1 MRQEEN
7 KIKRPLFWVACAFLF
22 GETGAIAGSR
32 WCIWA
37 AIIFAALFVMHRYEM
52 IVHTND
58 RVKKFS
64 PKSFCIKLKQEPEKA
79 CMRVKPEAD
88 ENNVMIKSGQ
98 ENDHMQGNGEIEN
111 DHIKLNTGYK
121 YRRRRI
127 DCVHK
132 WRNTV
137 FVWLIFVFVGIAGYC
152 NMSSLRT
159 QENFAKVAAGA
170 SCKVRGI
177 IYDRQ
182 ETTTGWVIQIRAKKV
197 VINVAEET
205 KVAEE
210 AKVAEE
216 TKVAEKTKEI
226 EEVGNQLA
234 YSGQMKIVAYM
245 STSEKPILGQDVVL
259 SGVAALPEHATN
271 PGGFDAAD
279 YYKAK
284 KIFMFL
290 KDTSYVETGVKK
302 SELLNTLQGIK
313 ERVASVY
320 DQTFEPK
327 AASVLSA
334 MVLGDKRGLDR
345 DTRNMYQLNG
355 IAHILAISGL
365 HIAILGMTLFEWLRK
380 RTGSYRIS
388 GCVAMIVVVFYGI
401 MTGLSGSTS
410 RAMIM
415 MGLVMIGKAK
425 GRSADLLTSAGIA
438 SIGMAVWNPYVIRDA
453 GFQLSFA
460 AVAGLAV
467 IHPVY
472 VQTFGKKGKL
482 RQAFGVSL
490 SSSLATLPI
499 CVFYYYQFPLY
510 GILLNLLV
518 VPLVSCL
525 LMSALVTAG
534 CGIISIKAAELAGIP
549 AHFILILYER
559 LCGLSEKIP
568 FSSINVGHISVRM
581 VLVYYLGLGVVL
593 FILRCYAGEKN
604 SSQSTDENNSA
615 GEEVNKSMRN
625 NLAGRKLEKPMTNNP
640 SDKDLEKL
648 SRSKSL
654 GRDLTKS
661 ETNSPSDKDLE
672 KLSRSKSLG
681 RDLTKSETNS
691 PSDKDL
697 AKPSRSKTLGRDLT
711 KSVRKKSGRCGRYLY
726 GIILV
731 ILLTALYEY
740 ANFDRS
746 FVTVFLDVGQG
757 DGILIRTEQGTS
769 ILIDG
774 GSTSNQRVGEY
785 VLLPAIRYYG
795 MSELDY
801 VFVTH
806 GDADHISGIEYLLN
820 AEHIGVRIR
829 NLVLAKY
836 GDRQGLANIETLAK
850 EKNINVVYMEAGDKI
865 QEKQNPDMA
874 GLTLECLYPSGSTL
888 EAKQVVE
895 READS
900 IAEAKQVAEREASG
914 ITDDKKIAIGL
925 DNAIIANVPGEEAT
939 GSGLNANDL
948 SMVLLAKYDG
958 RKILFTGD
966 AGSMVEKRLIL
977 EKSILLSETDAL
989 KVGHHGSHSASSKG
1003 FLQMT
1008 KPQYAIISCGKKNHY
1023 GHPHEETL
1031 MQLQTIGARVY
1042 RTDQCGAI
1050 ILHIQSGKIMLHGY
1064 GG

>member
-1 MRQEEN
+1 
-7 KIKRPLFWVACAFLF
+7 
-22 GETGAIAGSR
+22 
-32 WCIWA
+32 
-37 AIIFAALFVMHRYEM
+37 
-52 IVHTND
+52 
-58 RVKKFS
+58 
-64 PKSFCIKLKQEPEKA
+64 
-79 CMRVKPEAD
+79 
-88 ENNVMIKSGQ
+88 
-98 ENDHMQGNGEIEN
+98 
-111 DHIKLNTGYK
+111 
-121 YRRRRI
+121 
-127 DCVHK
+127 
-132 WRNTV
+132 
-137 FVWLIFVFVGIAGYC
+137 
-152 NMSSLRT
+152 
-159 QENFAKVAAGA
+159 
-170 SCKVRGI
+170 
-177 IYDRQ
+177 
-182 ETTTGWVIQIRAKKV
+182 
-197 VINVAEET
+197 
-205 KVAEE
+205 
-210 AKVAEE
+210 
-216 TKVAEKTKEI
+216 
-226 EEVGNQLA
+226 
-234 YSGQMKIVAYM
+234 
-245 STSEKPILGQDVVL
+245 
-259 SGVAALPEHATN
+259 
-271 PGGFDAAD
+271 
-279 YYKAK
+279 
-284 KIFMFL
+284 
-290 KDTSYVETGVKK
+290 
-302 SELLNTLQGIK
+302 
-313 ERVASVY
+313 
-320 DQTFEPK
+320 
-327 AASVLSA
+327 
-334 MVLGDKRGLDR
+334 
-345 DTRNMYQLNG
+345 
-355 IAHILAISGL
+355 
-365 HIAILGMTLFEWLRK
+365 
-380 RTGSYRIS
+380 
-388 GCVAMIVVVFYGI
+388 MIVVVFYGI

-410 RAMIM
+410 RAVIM

-438 SIGMAVWNPYVIRDA
+438 SICMAVWNPYVIRDA

-472 VQTFGKKGKL
+472 VQTFGKKGRL

-568 FSSINVGHISVRM
+568 FSSINVGHITVRM

-604 SSQSTDENNSA
+604 SSQSMDENNSA
-615 GEEVNKSMRN
+615 GEEVNKSIRN
-625 NLAGRKLEKPMTNNP
+625 NLAGRKLEKPMTNNL
-640 SDKDLEKL
+640 SDKDLVRPFRNKP
-648 SRSKSL
+648 L
-654 GRDLTKS
+654 G
-661 ETNSPSDKDLE
+661 
-672 KLSRSKSLG
+672 G
-681 RDLTKSETNS
+681 
-691 PSDKDL
+691 DL
-697 AKPSRSKTLGRDLT
+697 AKP
-711 KSVRKKSGRCGRYLY
+711 VRKKSGRCGRYLY

-850 EKNINVVYMEAGDKI
+850 EKNINVIYMEAGDKI
-865 QEKQNPDMA
+865 REKLNSDMA
-874 GLTLECLYPSGSTL
+874 GLTLECLYPSERTL
-888 EAKQVVE
+888 EAKQVVK
-895 READS
+895 RESDS

-925 DNAIIANVPGEEAT
+925 GNEITENVPGDEVT
-939 GSGLNANDL
+939 GSGPDANDL
-948 SMVLLAKYDG
+948 SIVLLAKYDG

-977 EKSILLSETDAL
+977 EKNLLLSETDVL
-989 KVGHHGSHSASSKG
+989 KVGHHGSRSASSEV
-1003 FLQMT
+1003 FLQT
-1008 KPQYAIISCGKKNHY
+1008 IKPQYAIISCGKKNHY

-1064 GG
+1064 G

>member
-1 MRQEEN
+1 
-7 KIKRPLFWVACAFLF
+7 
-22 GETGAIAGSR
+22 
-32 WCIWA
+32 
-37 AIIFAALFVMHRYEM
+37 MHRYEM

-79 CMRVKPEAD
+79 FMKVKPEAD
-88 ENNVMIKSGQ
+88 EDNVMIKSGQ
-98 ENDHMQGNGEIEN
+98 ENDHMQGNGGIEN

-170 SCKVRGI
+170 SCKVSGI

-197 VINVAEET
+197 VIKVAEET

-210 AKVAEE
+210 AKGAEE

-226 EEVGNQLA
+226 EEVGNKLA

-302 SELLNTLQGIK
+302 SELLNILQGIK

-410 RAMIM
+410 RAVIM

-472 VQTFGKKGKL
+472 VQTFGKNGKL

-534 CGIISIKAAELAGIP
+534 CGIISIKTAELAGIP

-581 VLVYYLGLGVVL
+581 VFVYYLGLGVVL

-615 GEEVNKSMRN
+615 GEEVNKSM
-625 NLAGRKLEKPMTNNP
+625 
-640 SDKDLEKL
+640 
-648 SRSKSL
+648 SKS
-654 GRDLTKS
+654 
-661 ETNSPSDKDLE
+661 
-672 KLSRSKSLG
+672 
-681 RDLTKSETNS
+681 
-691 PSDKDL
+691 
-697 AKPSRSKTLGRDLT
+697 LGRDLT

-740 ANFDRS
+740 ANLDRS

-774 GSTSNQRVGEY
+774 GSTSNRKVGEY

-795 MSELDY
+795 MAELDY

-865 QEKQNPDMA
+865 QEKQNPNIA

-900 IAEAKQVAEREASG
+900 KAEAKQVAEREASG

-925 DNAIIANVPGEEAT
+925 DNAITANVPGEEAT
-939 GSGLNANDL
+939 GSGLDANDL

-1003 FLQMT
+1003 FLQTT

>member
-1 MRQEEN
+1 
-7 KIKRPLFWVACAFLF
+7 
-22 GETGAIAGSR
+22 
-32 WCIWA
+32 
-37 AIIFAALFVMHRYEM
+37 
-52 IVHTND
+52 
-58 RVKKFS
+58 
-64 PKSFCIKLKQEPEKA
+64 
-79 CMRVKPEAD
+79 
-88 ENNVMIKSGQ
+88 
-98 ENDHMQGNGEIEN
+98 
-111 DHIKLNTGYK
+111 
-121 YRRRRI
+121 
-127 DCVHK
+127 
-132 WRNTV
+132 
-137 FVWLIFVFVGIAGYC
+137 
-152 NMSSLRT
+152 
-159 QENFAKVAAGA
+159 
-170 SCKVRGI
+170 
-177 IYDRQ
+177 
-182 ETTTGWVIQIRAKKV
+182 
-197 VINVAEET
+197 
-205 KVAEE
+205 
-210 AKVAEE
+210 
-216 TKVAEKTKEI
+216 
-226 EEVGNQLA
+226 
-234 YSGQMKIVAYM
+234 
-245 STSEKPILGQDVVL
+245 
-259 SGVAALPEHATN
+259 
-271 PGGFDAAD
+271 
-279 YYKAK
+279 
-284 KIFMFL
+284 
-290 KDTSYVETGVKK
+290 
-302 SELLNTLQGIK
+302 
-313 ERVASVY
+313 
-320 DQTFEPK
+320 
-327 AASVLSA
+327 
-334 MVLGDKRGLDR
+334 
-345 DTRNMYQLNG
+345 
-355 IAHILAISGL
+355 
-365 HIAILGMTLFEWLRK
+365 
-380 RTGSYRIS
+380 
-388 GCVAMIVVVFYGI
+388 MIVVVFYGI

-410 RAMIM
+410 RAVIM

-438 SIGMAVWNPYVIRDA
+438 SIGMAVWNPYVIWDA

-615 GEEVNKSMRN
+615 GEEVNKSMR
-625 NLAGRKLEKPMTNNP
+625 
-640 SDKDLEKL
+640 
-648 SRSKSL
+648 KSL
-654 GRDLTKS
+654 GRDLTK
-661 ETNSPSDKDLE
+661 PM
-672 KLSRSKSLG
+672 
-681 RDLTKSETNS
+681 
-691 PSDKDL
+691 
-697 AKPSRSKTLGRDLT
+697 
-711 KSVRKKSGRCGRYLY
+711 RKKSGRCGRYLY

-740 ANFDRS
+740 ANLDRS
-746 FVTVFLDVGQG
+746 FGTVFLDVGQG

-900 IAEAKQVAEREASG
+900 IAEAKQVAEREADSIAEAKQVAEREASG

-925 DNAIIANVPGEEAT
+925 DNAITANVPGEEAT
-939 GSGLNANDL
+939 GSGLDANDL

-977 EKSILLSETDAL
+977 EKSILLSEIDAL

-1003 FLQMT
+1003 FLQTT

>member
-654 GRDLTKS
+654 GRDLTK
-661 ETNSPSDKDLE
+661 P
-672 KLSRSKSLG
+672 
-681 RDLTKSETNS
+681 ETNS

-740 ANFDRS
+740 ANLDRS

-774 GSTSNQRVGEY
+774 GSTSNRKVGEY

-795 MSELDY
+795 MAELDY

-900 IAEAKQVAEREASG
+900 KAEAKQLAERESSG

-925 DNAIIANVPGEEAT
+925 DNAITANVPGEEAT
-939 GSGLNANDL
+939 GSGLDANDL

-1003 FLQMT
+1003 FLQTT

>member
-37 AIIFAALFVMHRYEM
+37 AIIFAALFVMHRYE
-52 IVHTND
+52 ITVRTND

-79 CMRVKPEAD
+79 CMKVKPEATED
-88 ENNVMIKSGQ
+88 NVMIKSGQ

-111 DHIKLNTGYK
+111 NHIKLNTGYK

-170 SCKVRGI
+170 SCKVSGI

-197 VINVAEET
+197 VIKVAEET

-226 EEVGNQLA
+226 EEVGNKLA

-410 RAMIM
+410 RAVIM

-438 SIGMAVWNPYVIRDA
+438 SICMAVWNPYVIRDA

-549 AHFILILYER
+549 AHFVLILYER

-604 SSQSTDENNSA
+604 SSQSADENNSA
-615 GEEVNKSMRN
+615 GEEVNKSM
-625 NLAGRKLEKPMTNNP
+625 
-640 SDKDLEKL
+640 
-648 SRSKSL
+648 SKSL
-654 GRDLTKS
+654 GRDLTK
-661 ETNSPSDKDLE
+661 P
-672 KLSRSKSLG
+672 
-681 RDLTKSETNS
+681 
-691 PSDKDL
+691 
-697 AKPSRSKTLGRDLT
+697 
-711 KSVRKKSGRCGRYLY
+711 VRKKSGRCGRYLY

-740 ANFDRS
+740 ANLDRS

>member
-1 MRQEEN
+1 
-7 KIKRPLFWVACAFLF
+7 
-22 GETGAIAGSR
+22 
-32 WCIWA
+32 
-37 AIIFAALFVMHRYEM
+37 
-52 IVHTND
+52 
-58 RVKKFS
+58 
-64 PKSFCIKLKQEPEKA
+64 
-79 CMRVKPEAD
+79 
-88 ENNVMIKSGQ
+88 
-98 ENDHMQGNGEIEN
+98 
-111 DHIKLNTGYK
+111 
-121 YRRRRI
+121 
-127 DCVHK
+127 
-132 WRNTV
+132 
-137 FVWLIFVFVGIAGYC
+137 
-152 NMSSLRT
+152 
-159 QENFAKVAAGA
+159 
-170 SCKVRGI
+170 
-177 IYDRQ
+177 
-182 ETTTGWVIQIRAKKV
+182 
-197 VINVAEET
+197 
-205 KVAEE
+205 
-210 AKVAEE
+210 
-216 TKVAEKTKEI
+216 
-226 EEVGNQLA
+226 
-234 YSGQMKIVAYM
+234 
-245 STSEKPILGQDVVL
+245 
-259 SGVAALPEHATN
+259 
-271 PGGFDAAD
+271 
-279 YYKAK
+279 
-284 KIFMFL
+284 
-290 KDTSYVETGVKK
+290 
-302 SELLNTLQGIK
+302 
-313 ERVASVY
+313 
-320 DQTFEPK
+320 
-327 AASVLSA
+327 
-334 MVLGDKRGLDR
+334 
-345 DTRNMYQLNG
+345 
-355 IAHILAISGL
+355 
-365 HIAILGMTLFEWLRK
+365 
-380 RTGSYRIS
+380 
-388 GCVAMIVVVFYGI
+388 MIVVVFYGI

-410 RAMIM
+410 RAVIM

-534 CGIISIKAAELAGIP
+534 CGIISIKAAELARIP

-615 GEEVNKSMRN
+615 GEEVNKSMR
-625 NLAGRKLEKPMTNNP
+625 
-640 SDKDLEKL
+640 
-648 SRSKSL
+648 KSL
-654 GRDLTKS
+654 GRDLTK
-661 ETNSPSDKDLE
+661 P
-672 KLSRSKSLG
+672 
-681 RDLTKSETNS
+681 
-691 PSDKDL
+691 
-697 AKPSRSKTLGRDLT
+697 
-711 KSVRKKSGRCGRYLY
+711 VRKKSGRCGRYLY

-740 ANFDRS
+740 ANLDRS

-850 EKNINVVYMEAGDKI
+850 EKNINVIYMEAGDKI
-865 QEKQNPDMA
+865 REKLNSDMA
-874 GLTLECLYPSGSTL
+874 GLTLECLYPSGKTL
-888 EAKQVVE
+888 EAKQVVKRESDSIAEAKQVAE

-900 IAEAKQVAEREASG
+900 IAEAKQVAEREAAD

-925 DNAIIANVPGEEAT
+925 DNAITANVPGEGAT

-977 EKSILLSETDAL
+977 EKSILLSEIDAL

-1003 FLQMT
+1003 FLQTT

>member
-1 MRQEEN
+1 
-7 KIKRPLFWVACAFLF
+7 
-22 GETGAIAGSR
+22 
-32 WCIWA
+32 
-37 AIIFAALFVMHRYEM
+37 
-52 IVHTND
+52 
-58 RVKKFS
+58 
-64 PKSFCIKLKQEPEKA
+64 
-79 CMRVKPEAD
+79 
-88 ENNVMIKSGQ
+88 
-98 ENDHMQGNGEIEN
+98 
-111 DHIKLNTGYK
+111 
-121 YRRRRI
+121 
-127 DCVHK
+127 
-132 WRNTV
+132 
-137 FVWLIFVFVGIAGYC
+137 
-152 NMSSLRT
+152 
-159 QENFAKVAAGA
+159 
-170 SCKVRGI
+170 
-177 IYDRQ
+177 
-182 ETTTGWVIQIRAKKV
+182 
-197 VINVAEET
+197 
-205 KVAEE
+205 
-210 AKVAEE
+210 
-216 TKVAEKTKEI
+216 
-226 EEVGNQLA
+226 
-234 YSGQMKIVAYM
+234 MKIVAYM

-438 SIGMAVWNPYVIRDA
+438 SIGMAVWNTYVIRDE
-453 GFQLSFA
+453 GFKLSFA

-472 VQTFGKKGKL
+472 VQTFGKNGKL

-615 GEEVNKSMRN
+615 GEEVNKSMR
-625 NLAGRKLEKPMTNNP
+625 
-640 SDKDLEKL
+640 
-648 SRSKSL
+648 KSL
-654 GRDLTKS
+654 GRDLTK
-661 ETNSPSDKDLE
+661 P
-672 KLSRSKSLG
+672 
-681 RDLTKSETNS
+681 
-691 PSDKDL
+691 
-697 AKPSRSKTLGRDLT
+697 
-711 KSVRKKSGRCGRYLY
+711 VRKKSGRCGRYLY

-740 ANFDRS
+740 ANLDRS
-746 FVTVFLDVGQG
+746 FVAVFLDVGQG

-774 GSTSNQRVGEY
+774 GSTSNQIVGEY
-785 VLLPAIRYYG
+785 VLLPAIRYYV

-914 ITDDKKIAIGL
+914 ITDDKKIAIWL
-925 DNAIIANVPGEEAT
+925 DNAITANVPGEEAT

-1050 ILHIQSGKIMLHGY
+1050 ILHIRSGKIMLHGY

>member
-1 MRQEEN
+1 
-7 KIKRPLFWVACAFLF
+7 
-22 GETGAIAGSR
+22 
-32 WCIWA
+32 
-37 AIIFAALFVMHRYEM
+37 
-52 IVHTND
+52 
-58 RVKKFS
+58 
-64 PKSFCIKLKQEPEKA
+64 
-79 CMRVKPEAD
+79 
-88 ENNVMIKSGQ
+88 
-98 ENDHMQGNGEIEN
+98 
-111 DHIKLNTGYK
+111 
-121 YRRRRI
+121 
-127 DCVHK
+127 
-132 WRNTV
+132 
-137 FVWLIFVFVGIAGYC
+137 
-152 NMSSLRT
+152 
-159 QENFAKVAAGA
+159 
-170 SCKVRGI
+170 
-177 IYDRQ
+177 
-182 ETTTGWVIQIRAKKV
+182 
-197 VINVAEET
+197 
-205 KVAEE
+205 
-210 AKVAEE
+210 
-216 TKVAEKTKEI
+216 
-226 EEVGNQLA
+226 
-234 YSGQMKIVAYM
+234 
-245 STSEKPILGQDVVL
+245 
-259 SGVAALPEHATN
+259 
-271 PGGFDAAD
+271 
-279 YYKAK
+279 
-284 KIFMFL
+284 
-290 KDTSYVETGVKK
+290 
-302 SELLNTLQGIK
+302 
-313 ERVASVY
+313 
-320 DQTFEPK
+320 
-327 AASVLSA
+327 
-334 MVLGDKRGLDR
+334 
-345 DTRNMYQLNG
+345 
-355 IAHILAISGL
+355 
-365 HIAILGMTLFEWLRK
+365 
-380 RTGSYRIS
+380 
-388 GCVAMIVVVFYGI
+388 MIVVVFYGI

-654 GRDLTKS
+654 GRDLTK
-661 ETNSPSDKDLE
+661 P
-672 KLSRSKSLG
+672 
-681 RDLTKSETNS
+681 ETNS

>member
-37 AIIFAALFVMHRYEM
+37 AIIFAALFVVQINRHRSGRGGNEKDSVEAKTECKKEPVKGK
-52 IVHTND
+52 IV
-58 RVKKFS
+58 V
-64 PKSFCIKLKQEPEKA
+64 I
-79 CMRVKPEAD
+79 
-88 ENNVMIKSGQ
+88 
-98 ENDHMQGNGEIEN
+98 
-111 DHIKLNTGYK
+111 
-121 YRRRRI
+121 
-127 DCVHK
+127 
-132 WRNTV
+132 
-137 FVWLIFVFVGIAGYC
+137 WLIFVLVGIAGYC
-152 NMSSLRT
+152 NMTSLRT
-159 QENFAKVAAGA
+159 QENFAKCAAGA
-170 SCKVRGI
+170 SCEVSGI

-182 ETTTGWVIQIRAKKV
+182 ETTSGWMVQIRAKKV
-197 VINVAEET
+197 VV
-205 KVAEE
+205 KE
-210 AKVAEE
+210 A
-216 TKVAEKTKEI
+216 
-226 EEVGNQLA
+226 NLA
-234 YSGQMKIVAYM
+234 FSGQMKIVVYLT
-245 STSEKPILGQDVVL
+245 TSEKPILGQDVVL
-259 SGVAALPEHATN
+259 SGVVALPERATN

-279 YYKAK
+279 YYRTKR
-284 KIFMFL
+284 IFILL
-290 KDTSYVETGVKK
+290 KDASYVEVGVR
-302 SELLNTLQGIK
+302 SSVLLNILHGIK

-320 DQTFEPK
+320 DQIFESK
-327 AASVLSA
+327 DASILSA
-334 MVLGDKRGLDR
+334 MMLGDKRGLDR
-345 DTRNMYQLNG
+345 DARNMYQLNG

-380 RTGSYRIS
+380 RTGSYRIA
-388 GCVAMIVVVFYGI
+388 GCVAMTVVVFYGI

-410 RAMIM
+410 RAVIM
-415 MGLVMIGKAK
+415 MGLVMIGKVK

-438 SIGMAVWNPYVIRDA
+438 SICMAVWNPYVILDA

-472 VQTFGKKGKL
+472 VRVFGKKGKL
-482 RQAFGVSL
+482 KQAFGVSL
-490 SSSLATLPI
+490 SSFLATLPI

-510 GILLNLLV
+510 GIFLNLLV
-518 VPLVSCL
+518 VPLVSCV
-525 LMSALVTAG
+525 LMSALITAG
-534 CGIISIKAAELAGIP
+534 CGVISIKVAELTGLP
-549 AHFILILYER
+549 AHFILTLYEC
-559 LCGLSEKIP
+559 LCSLSEKIP
-568 FSSINVGHISVRM
+568 FSSINVGHITVRM

-604 SSQSTDENNSA
+604 SSQSMDENNSA
-615 GEEVNKSMRN
+615 GEEVNKSIRN
-625 NLAGRKLEKPMTNNP
+625 NLAGRKLEKPMTNNL
-640 SDKDLEKL
+640 SDKDLVRPFRNKP
-648 SRSKSL
+648 L
-654 GRDLTKS
+654 G
-661 ETNSPSDKDLE
+661 
-672 KLSRSKSLG
+672 G
-681 RDLTKSETNS
+681 
-691 PSDKDL
+691 DL
-697 AKPSRSKTLGRDLT
+697 AKP
-711 KSVRKKSGRCGRYLY
+711 VRKKSGRCGRYLY

-774 GSTSNQRVGEY
+774 GSTSNQIVGEY

-850 EKNINVVYMEAGDKI
+850 EKNINVIYMEAGDKI
-865 QEKQNPDMA
+865 REKLNSDMT
-874 GLTLECLYPSGSTL
+874 GLTLECLYPSGKTL
-888 EAKQVVE
+888 EAKQVVK
-895 READS
+895 RDSDS

-925 DNAIIANVPGEEAT
+925 DNAITANVPGDEVT
-939 GSGLNANDL
+939 GSGPDANDL
-948 SMVLLAKYDG
+948 SIVLLAKYDG

-989 KVGHHGSHSASSKG
+989 KVGHHGSRSASSEV
-1003 FLQMT
+1003 FLQT
-1008 KPQYAIISCGKKNHY
+1008 IKPQYAIISCGKKNHY

-1064 GG
+1064 G

>member
-1 MRQEEN
+1 MLGLGVRKNPFIYE
-7 KIKRPLFWVACAFLF
+7 
-22 GETGAIAGSR
+22 
-32 WCIWA
+32 
-37 AIIFAALFVMHRYEM
+37 VMPSILY
-52 IVHTND
+52 
-58 RVKKFS
+58 
-64 PKSFCIKLKQEPEKA
+64 
-79 CMRVKPEAD
+79 RVKP
-88 ENNVMIKSGQ
+88 
-98 ENDHMQGNGEIEN
+98 
-111 DHIKLNTGYK
+111 
-121 YRRRRI
+121 
-127 DCVHK
+127 
-132 WRNTV
+132 
-137 FVWLIFVFVGIAGYC
+137 
-152 NMSSLRT
+152 
-159 QENFAKVAAGA
+159 
-170 SCKVRGI
+170 
-177 IYDRQ
+177 
-182 ETTTGWVIQIRAKKV
+182 
-197 VINVAEET
+197 
-205 KVAEE
+205 
-210 AKVAEE
+210 
-216 TKVAEKTKEI
+216 
-226 EEVGNQLA
+226 
-234 YSGQMKIVAYM
+234 
-245 STSEKPILGQDVVL
+245 
-259 SGVAALPEHATN
+259 
-271 PGGFDAAD
+271 
-279 YYKAK
+279 
-284 KIFMFL
+284 
-290 KDTSYVETGVKK
+290 
-302 SELLNTLQGIK
+302 
-313 ERVASVY
+313 
-320 DQTFEPK
+320 QT
-327 AASVLSA
+327 
-334 MVLGDKRGLDR
+334 
-345 DTRNMYQLNG
+345 
-355 IAHILAISGL
+355 GL

-625 NLAGRKLEKPMTNNP
+625 NLAGRKLEKPMTNN
-640 SDKDLEKL
+640 
-648 SRSKSL
+648 
-654 GRDLTKS
+654 
-661 ETNSPSDKDLE
+661 PSDKDLE

>member
-64 PKSFCIKLKQEPEKA
+64 PKSFC
-79 CMRVKPEAD
+79 
-88 ENNVMIKSGQ
+88 
-98 ENDHMQGNGEIEN
+98 
-111 DHIKLNTGYK
+111 IKLNTGYK

-205 KVAEE
+205 KG
-210 AKVAEE
+210 
-216 TKVAEKTKEI
+216 AEKTKEI

-410 RAMIM
+410 RAVIM

-615 GEEVNKSMRN
+615 GEEVNKSMR
-625 NLAGRKLEKPMTNNP
+625 
-640 SDKDLEKL
+640 
-648 SRSKSL
+648 KSL
-654 GRDLTKS
+654 GRDLTK
-661 ETNSPSDKDLE
+661 P
-672 KLSRSKSLG
+672 
-681 RDLTKSETNS
+681 
-691 PSDKDL
+691 
-697 AKPSRSKTLGRDLT
+697 
-711 KSVRKKSGRCGRYLY
+711 VRKKSGRCGRYLY

-740 ANFDRS
+740 ANLDRS
-746 FVTVFLDVGQG
+746 FVAVFLDVGQG

-914 ITDDKKIAIGL
+914 ITDDKKIAMGL
-925 DNAIIANVPGEEAT
+925 DNAITANVPGEEAT
-939 GSGLNANDL
+939 GSGLDANDL

>member
-1 MRQEEN
+1 
-7 KIKRPLFWVACAFLF
+7 
-22 GETGAIAGSR
+22 
-32 WCIWA
+32 
-37 AIIFAALFVMHRYEM
+37 MHRYEM

-64 PKSFCIKLKQEPEKA
+64 PKSFCIKLKQESEKA

-88 ENNVMIKSGQ
+88 EDNVMIKSRQ

-216 TKVAEKTKEI
+216 TKGAEKTKEI

-380 RTGSYRIS
+380 RTGSYCIS

-410 RAMIM
+410 RAVIM

-472 VQTFGKKGKL
+472 VQTFGKNGKL

-490 SSSLATLPI
+490 SSSLVTLPI

-615 GEEVNKSMRN
+615 GEEVNKSMR
-625 NLAGRKLEKPMTNNP
+625 
-640 SDKDLEKL
+640 
-648 SRSKSL
+648 KSL
-654 GRDLTKS
+654 GRDLTK
-661 ETNSPSDKDLE
+661 P
-672 KLSRSKSLG
+672 
-681 RDLTKSETNS
+681 
-691 PSDKDL
+691 
-697 AKPSRSKTLGRDLT
+697 
-711 KSVRKKSGRCGRYLY
+711 VRKKSGRCGRYLY

-740 ANFDRS
+740 ANLDRS

>member
-1 MRQEEN
+1 
-7 KIKRPLFWVACAFLF
+7 
-22 GETGAIAGSR
+22 
-32 WCIWA
+32 
-37 AIIFAALFVMHRYEM
+37 MHRYEM

-64 PKSFCIKLKQEPEKA
+64 PKSFC
-79 CMRVKPEAD
+79 
-88 ENNVMIKSGQ
+88 
-98 ENDHMQGNGEIEN
+98 
-111 DHIKLNTGYK
+111 IKLNTGYK

-410 RAMIM
+410 RAVIM

-472 VQTFGKKGKL
+472 VQTFGKNGKL

-615 GEEVNKSMRN
+615 GEEVNKSMR
-625 NLAGRKLEKPMTNNP
+625 
-640 SDKDLEKL
+640 
-648 SRSKSL
+648 KSL
-654 GRDLTKS
+654 GRDLTK
-661 ETNSPSDKDLE
+661 P
-672 KLSRSKSLG
+672 
-681 RDLTKSETNS
+681 
-691 PSDKDL
+691 
-697 AKPSRSKTLGRDLT
+697 
-711 KSVRKKSGRCGRYLY
+711 VRKKSGRCGRYLY

-740 ANFDRS
+740 ANLDRS

-850 EKNINVVYMEAGDKI
+850 EKNINVIYMEAGDKI
-865 QEKQNPDMA
+865 REKLNSDMA
-874 GLTLECLYPSGSTL
+874 GLTLECLYPSGKTL
-888 EAKQVVE
+888 EAKQVVKRESDSIAEAKQVAE

-900 IAEAKQVAEREASG
+900 IAEAKQVAEREAAD

-925 DNAIIANVPGEEAT
+925 GNAITANVLEDEVT
-939 GSGLNANDL
+939 GSGPDANDL
-948 SMVLLAKYDG
+948 SIVLLAKYDG

-977 EKSILLSETDAL
+977 EKNLLLSETDVL
-989 KVGHHGSHSASSKG
+989 KVGHHGSRSASSEG
-1003 FLQMT
+1003 FLQT
-1008 KPQYAIISCGKKNHY
+1008 IKPQYAIISCGKKNHY

>member
-64 PKSFCIKLKQEPEKA
+64 PKSFC
-79 CMRVKPEAD
+79 
-88 ENNVMIKSGQ
+88 
-98 ENDHMQGNGEIEN
+98 
-111 DHIKLNTGYK
+111 IKLNTGYK

-410 RAMIM
+410 RAVIM

-472 VQTFGKKGKL
+472 VQTFGKNGKL

-615 GEEVNKSMRN
+615 GEEVNKSMR
-625 NLAGRKLEKPMTNNP
+625 
-640 SDKDLEKL
+640 
-648 SRSKSL
+648 KSL
-654 GRDLTKS
+654 GRDLTK
-661 ETNSPSDKDLE
+661 P
-672 KLSRSKSLG
+672 
-681 RDLTKSETNS
+681 
-691 PSDKDL
+691 
-697 AKPSRSKTLGRDLT
+697 
-711 KSVRKKSGRCGRYLY
+711 VRKKSGRCGRYLY

-740 ANFDRS
+740 ANLDRS

-850 EKNINVVYMEAGDKI
+850 EKNINVIYMEAGDKI
-865 QEKQNPDMA
+865 REKLNSDMA
-874 GLTLECLYPSGSTL
+874 GLTLKCLYPSGKTL
-888 EAKQVVE
+888 EAKQVVKRESDSIAEAKQVAE

-900 IAEAKQVAEREASG
+900 IAEAKQVAEREAAD

-925 DNAIIANVPGEEAT
+925 GNAITANVLEDEVT
-939 GSGLNANDL
+939 GSGPDANDL
-948 SMVLLAKYDG
+948 SIVLLAKYDG

-977 EKSILLSETDAL
+977 EKNLLLSETDVL
-989 KVGHHGSHSASSKG
+989 KVGHHGSRSASSEG
-1003 FLQMT
+1003 FLQT
-1008 KPQYAIISCGKKNHY
+1008 IKPQYAIISCGKKNHY

>member
-88 ENNVMIKSGQ
+88 EDNVMIKSGQ

-216 TKVAEKTKEI
+216 TKGAEKTKEI

-410 RAMIM
+410 RAVIM

-615 GEEVNKSMRN
+615 GEEVNKSMR
-625 NLAGRKLEKPMTNNP
+625 
-640 SDKDLEKL
+640 
-648 SRSKSL
+648 KSL
-654 GRDLTKS
+654 GRDLTK
-661 ETNSPSDKDLE
+661 P
-672 KLSRSKSLG
+672 
-681 RDLTKSETNS
+681 
-691 PSDKDL
+691 
-697 AKPSRSKTLGRDLT
+697 
-711 KSVRKKSGRCGRYLY
+711 VRKKSGRCGRYLY

-740 ANFDRS
+740 ANLDRS

-774 GSTSNQRVGEY
+774 GSTSNRKVGEY

-795 MSELDY
+795 MAELDY

-865 QEKQNPDMA
+865 REKQNPDIA

-888 EAKQVVE
+888 EAKQVAE

-900 IAEAKQVAEREASG
+900 ISEAKRVAEREASG

-925 DNAIIANVPGEEAT
+925 DNAITTNVPEEVGLKDEIT
-939 GSGLNANDL
+939 ESGLDANDL
-948 SMVLLAKYDG
+948 SIVLLAKYDG

-989 KVGHHGSHSASSKG
+989 KVGHHGSRSASSEG
-1003 FLQMT
+1003 FLQTT
-1008 KPQYAIISCGKKNHY
+1008 KPQYAIISCGKKNYY

>member
-1 MRQEEN
+1 MLGLGVRKNPFIYE
-7 KIKRPLFWVACAFLF
+7 
-22 GETGAIAGSR
+22 
-32 WCIWA
+32 
-37 AIIFAALFVMHRYEM
+37 VMPSILY
-52 IVHTND
+52 
-58 RVKKFS
+58 
-64 PKSFCIKLKQEPEKA
+64 
-79 CMRVKPEAD
+79 RVKP
-88 ENNVMIKSGQ
+88 
-98 ENDHMQGNGEIEN
+98 
-111 DHIKLNTGYK
+111 
-121 YRRRRI
+121 
-127 DCVHK
+127 
-132 WRNTV
+132 
-137 FVWLIFVFVGIAGYC
+137 
-152 NMSSLRT
+152 
-159 QENFAKVAAGA
+159 
-170 SCKVRGI
+170 
-177 IYDRQ
+177 
-182 ETTTGWVIQIRAKKV
+182 
-197 VINVAEET
+197 
-205 KVAEE
+205 
-210 AKVAEE
+210 
-216 TKVAEKTKEI
+216 
-226 EEVGNQLA
+226 
-234 YSGQMKIVAYM
+234 
-245 STSEKPILGQDVVL
+245 
-259 SGVAALPEHATN
+259 
-271 PGGFDAAD
+271 
-279 YYKAK
+279 
-284 KIFMFL
+284 
-290 KDTSYVETGVKK
+290 
-302 SELLNTLQGIK
+302 
-313 ERVASVY
+313 
-320 DQTFEPK
+320 QT
-327 AASVLSA
+327 
-334 MVLGDKRGLDR
+334 
-345 DTRNMYQLNG
+345 
-355 IAHILAISGL
+355 GL

-410 RAMIM
+410 RAVIM

-615 GEEVNKSMRN
+615 GEEVNKSMR
-625 NLAGRKLEKPMTNNP
+625 
-640 SDKDLEKL
+640 
-648 SRSKSL
+648 KSL
-654 GRDLTKS
+654 GRDLTK
-661 ETNSPSDKDLE
+661 P
-672 KLSRSKSLG
+672 
-681 RDLTKSETNS
+681 
-691 PSDKDL
+691 
-697 AKPSRSKTLGRDLT
+697 
-711 KSVRKKSGRCGRYLY
+711 VRKKSGRCGRYLY

-740 ANFDRS
+740 ANLDRS

-900 IAEAKQVAEREASG
+900 IAEAKQVAEREADSIAEAKQVAEREASG

-925 DNAIIANVPGEEAT
+925 DNAITANVPGEEAT
-939 GSGLNANDL
+939 GSGLDANDL

>member
-1 MRQEEN
+1 MPS
-7 KIKRPLFWVACAFLF
+7 IK
-22 GETGAIAGSR
+22 
-32 WCIWA
+32 
-37 AIIFAALFVMHRYEM
+37 
-52 IVHTND
+52 D
-58 RVKKFS
+58 RVK
-64 PKSFCIKLKQEPEKA
+64 P
-79 CMRVKPEAD
+79 
-88 ENNVMIKSGQ
+88 
-98 ENDHMQGNGEIEN
+98 
-111 DHIKLNTGYK
+111 
-121 YRRRRI
+121 
-127 DCVHK
+127 
-132 WRNTV
+132 
-137 FVWLIFVFVGIAGYC
+137 
-152 NMSSLRT
+152 
-159 QENFAKVAAGA
+159 
-170 SCKVRGI
+170 
-177 IYDRQ
+177 
-182 ETTTGWVIQIRAKKV
+182 
-197 VINVAEET
+197 
-205 KVAEE
+205 
-210 AKVAEE
+210 
-216 TKVAEKTKEI
+216 
-226 EEVGNQLA
+226 
-234 YSGQMKIVAYM
+234 
-245 STSEKPILGQDVVL
+245 
-259 SGVAALPEHATN
+259 
-271 PGGFDAAD
+271 
-279 YYKAK
+279 
-284 KIFMFL
+284 
-290 KDTSYVETGVKK
+290 
-302 SELLNTLQGIK
+302 
-313 ERVASVY
+313 
-320 DQTFEPK
+320 QT
-327 AASVLSA
+327 
-334 MVLGDKRGLDR
+334 
-345 DTRNMYQLNG
+345 
-355 IAHILAISGL
+355 GL

-410 RAMIM
+410 RAVIM

-438 SIGMAVWNPYVIRDA
+438 SICMAVWNPYVIRDA

-472 VQTFGKKGKL
+472 VQTFGKKGRL

-568 FSSINVGHISVRM
+568 FSSINVGHITVRM

-615 GEEVNKSMRN
+615 GEEVNKSIRN
-625 NLAGRKLEKPMTNNP
+625 NLAGRKLKKP
-640 SDKDLEKL
+640 K
-648 SRSKSL
+648 
-654 GRDLTKS
+654 
-661 ETNSPSDKDLE
+661 
-672 KLSRSKSLG
+672 
-681 RDLTKSETNS
+681 TNS

-697 AKPSRSKTLGRDLT
+697 AKPSRSKSLGRNLA
-711 KSVRKKSGRCGRYLY
+711 KPVRKKSGRCGRYLY

-740 ANFDRS
+740 ANLDRS

-850 EKNINVVYMEAGDKI
+850 EKNINVIYMEAGDKI
-865 QEKQNPDMA
+865 REKLNSDMA
-874 GLTLECLYPSGSTL
+874 GLTLECLYPSGRTL
-888 EAKQVVE
+888 EAKQVVK
-895 READS
+895 RDSDS
-900 IAEAKQVAEREASG
+900 IAEAKQVAEREAAG

-925 DNAIIANVPGEEAT
+925 GNEITANVPGEA
-939 GSGLNANDL
+939 GLKDEITESDLDANDL
-948 SMVLLAKYDG
+948 SIVLLAKYDG

-989 KVGHHGSHSASSKG
+989 KVGHHGSRSASSEG
-1003 FLQMT
+1003 FLQT
-1008 KPQYAIISCGKKNHY
+1008 IKPQFAIISCGKKNHY

-1031 MQLQTIGARVY
+1031 MRLQTIGARVY

>member
-1 MRQEEN
+1 MPS
-7 KIKRPLFWVACAFLF
+7 IL
-22 GETGAIAGSR
+22 
-32 WCIWA
+32 
-37 AIIFAALFVMHRYEM
+37 
-52 IVHTND
+52 D
-58 RVKKFS
+58 RVK
-64 PKSFCIKLKQEPEKA
+64 P
-79 CMRVKPEAD
+79 
-88 ENNVMIKSGQ
+88 
-98 ENDHMQGNGEIEN
+98 
-111 DHIKLNTGYK
+111 
-121 YRRRRI
+121 
-127 DCVHK
+127 
-132 WRNTV
+132 
-137 FVWLIFVFVGIAGYC
+137 
-152 NMSSLRT
+152 
-159 QENFAKVAAGA
+159 
-170 SCKVRGI
+170 
-177 IYDRQ
+177 
-182 ETTTGWVIQIRAKKV
+182 
-197 VINVAEET
+197 
-205 KVAEE
+205 
-210 AKVAEE
+210 
-216 TKVAEKTKEI
+216 
-226 EEVGNQLA
+226 
-234 YSGQMKIVAYM
+234 
-245 STSEKPILGQDVVL
+245 
-259 SGVAALPEHATN
+259 
-271 PGGFDAAD
+271 
-279 YYKAK
+279 
-284 KIFMFL
+284 
-290 KDTSYVETGVKK
+290 
-302 SELLNTLQGIK
+302 
-313 ERVASVY
+313 
-320 DQTFEPK
+320 QT
-327 AASVLSA
+327 
-334 MVLGDKRGLDR
+334 
-345 DTRNMYQLNG
+345 
-355 IAHILAISGL
+355 GL

-410 RAMIM
+410 RAVIM

-615 GEEVNKSMRN
+615 GEEVNKSMR
-625 NLAGRKLEKPMTNNP
+625 
-640 SDKDLEKL
+640 
-648 SRSKSL
+648 KSL
-654 GRDLTKS
+654 GRDLTK
-661 ETNSPSDKDLE
+661 P
-672 KLSRSKSLG
+672 
-681 RDLTKSETNS
+681 
-691 PSDKDL
+691 
-697 AKPSRSKTLGRDLT
+697 
-711 KSVRKKSGRCGRYLY
+711 VRKKSGRCGRYLY

-740 ANFDRS
+740 ANLDRS

-900 IAEAKQVAEREASG
+900 IAEAKQVVEREADSIAEAKQVAEREASG

-925 DNAIIANVPGEEAT
+925 DNAITANVPGEEAT
-939 GSGLNANDL
+939 GSGLDANDL

-1003 FLQMT
+1003 FLQTT

>member
-1 MRQEEN
+1 
-7 KIKRPLFWVACAFLF
+7 
-22 GETGAIAGSR
+22 
-32 WCIWA
+32 
-37 AIIFAALFVMHRYEM
+37 MHRYEM

-64 PKSFCIKLKQEPEKA
+64 PKSFCIKLKQESEKA

-88 ENNVMIKSGQ
+88 EDNVMIKSRQ

-205 KVAEE
+205 KGAEE

-216 TKVAEKTKEI
+216 TKGAEETKEI

-410 RAMIM
+410 RAVIM
-415 MGLVMIGKAK
+415 MGLVMLGKVK
-425 GRSADLLTSAGIA
+425 GRSVDLLTSAGIA
-438 SIGMAVWNPYVIRDA
+438 SICMAVWNPYVILDA

-482 RQAFGVSL
+482 RRAFGVSL

-581 VLVYYLGLGVVL
+581 ALVYYLGLGVVL

-604 SSQSTDENNSA
+604 SSQSTDENNSV
-615 GEEVNKSMRN
+615 GEEVNKSR
-625 NLAGRKLEKPMTNNP
+625 RK
-640 SDKDLEKL
+640 S
-648 SRSKSL
+648 
-654 GRDLTKS
+654 
-661 ETNSPSDKDLE
+661 
-672 KLSRSKSLG
+672 
-681 RDLTKSETNS
+681 
-691 PSDKDL
+691 
-697 AKPSRSKTLGRDLT
+697 LGRDLT

-740 ANFDRS
+740 ANLDRS

-888 EAKQVVE
+888 KAKQVVE

-925 DNAIIANVPGEEAT
+925 DNAITANVPGEEAT
-939 GSGLNANDL
+939 GSSLDANDL

-958 RKILFTGD
+958 RKILFTVD

-977 EKSILLSETDAL
+977 EKSILLSEIDAL

-1003 FLQMT
+1003 FLQTT

-1050 ILHIQSGKIMLHGY
+1050 ILHIRSGKIMLHGY

>member
-64 PKSFCIKLKQEPEKA
+64 PKSFCIKLKQESKKA

-88 ENNVMIKSGQ
+88 EDNVMIKSRQ

-197 VINVAEET
+197 VIN
-205 KVAEE
+205 
-210 AKVAEE
+210 VAEE

-355 IAHILAISGL
+355 IAHILAISGVKTLKLDIPLVPETRINWAFVPL
-365 HIAILGMTLFEWLRK
+365 HIAIIYILKLCLDEEIIPRCRFP
-380 RTGSYRIS
+380 
-388 GCVAMIVVVFYGI
+388 C
-401 MTGLSGSTS
+401 S
-410 RAMIM
+410 R
-415 MGLVMIGKAK
+415 G
-425 GRSADLLTSAGIA
+425 
-438 SIGMAVWNPYVIRDA
+438 Y
-453 GFQLSFA
+453 
-460 AVAGLAV
+460 
-467 IHPVY
+467 
-472 VQTFGKKGKL
+472 
-482 RQAFGVSL
+482 
-490 SSSLATLPI
+490 
-499 CVFYYYQFPLY
+499 
-510 GILLNLLV
+510 
-518 VPLVSCL
+518 
-525 LMSALVTAG
+525 
-534 CGIISIKAAELAGIP
+534 
-549 AHFILILYER
+549 
-559 LCGLSEKIP
+559 
-568 FSSINVGHISVRM
+568 
-581 VLVYYLGLGVVL
+581 
-593 FILRCYAGEKN
+593 
-604 SSQSTDENNSA
+604 
-615 GEEVNKSMRN
+615 
-625 NLAGRKLEKPMTNNP
+625 
-640 SDKDLEKL
+640 
-648 SRSKSL
+648 
-654 GRDLTKS
+654 LTKS
-661 ETNSPSDKDLE
+661 INWQ
-672 KLSRSKSLG
+672 
-681 RDLTKSETNS
+681 
-691 PSDKDL
+691 
-697 AKPSRSKTLGRDLT
+697 
-711 KSVRKKSGRCGRYLY
+711 KK
-726 GIILV
+726 
-731 ILLTALYEY
+731 
-740 ANFDRS
+740 
-746 FVTVFLDVGQG
+746 
-757 DGILIRTEQGTS
+757 
-769 ILIDG
+769 
-774 GSTSNQRVGEY
+774 
-785 VLLPAIRYYG
+785 
-795 MSELDY
+795 
-801 VFVTH
+801 
-806 GDADHISGIEYLLN
+806 
-820 AEHIGVRIR
+820 
-829 NLVLAKY
+829 
-836 GDRQGLANIETLAK
+836 
-850 EKNINVVYMEAGDKI
+850 
-865 QEKQNPDMA
+865 
-874 GLTLECLYPSGSTL
+874 
-888 EAKQVVE
+888 
-895 READS
+895 
-900 IAEAKQVAEREASG
+900 
-914 ITDDKKIAIGL
+914 
-925 DNAIIANVPGEEAT
+925 
-939 GSGLNANDL
+939 
-948 SMVLLAKYDG
+948 
-958 RKILFTGD
+958 
-966 AGSMVEKRLIL
+966 
-977 EKSILLSETDAL
+977 
-989 KVGHHGSHSASSKG
+989 
-1003 FLQMT
+1003 
-1008 KPQYAIISCGKKNHY
+1008 
-1023 GHPHEETL
+1023 
-1031 MQLQTIGARVY
+1031 
-1042 RTDQCGAI
+1042 
-1050 ILHIQSGKIMLHGY
+1050 
-1064 GG
+1064 

>member
-79 CMRVKPEAD
+79 CMKVKPEAD
-88 ENNVMIKSGQ
+88 EDNVMIKSGQ

-170 SCKVRGI
+170 SCKVSGI

-216 TKVAEKTKEI
+216 TKGAEKTKEI

-320 DQTFEPK
+320 NQTFEPK

-410 RAMIM
+410 RAVIM

-604 SSQSTDENNSA
+604 SSQRTDENNSA
-615 GEEVNKSMRN
+615 GEEVNKSMR
-625 NLAGRKLEKPMTNNP
+625 
-640 SDKDLEKL
+640 
-648 SRSKSL
+648 KSL
-654 GRDLTKS
+654 GRDLTK
-661 ETNSPSDKDLE
+661 P
-672 KLSRSKSLG
+672 
-681 RDLTKSETNS
+681 
-691 PSDKDL
+691 
-697 AKPSRSKTLGRDLT
+697 
-711 KSVRKKSGRCGRYLY
+711 VRKKSGRCGRYLY

-740 ANFDRS
+740 ANLDRS

-914 ITDDKKIAIGL
+914 ITDDKKTAIGL

>member
-64 PKSFCIKLKQEPEKA
+64 PKSFC
-79 CMRVKPEAD
+79 
-88 ENNVMIKSGQ
+88 
-98 ENDHMQGNGEIEN
+98 
-111 DHIKLNTGYK
+111 IKLNTGYK

-216 TKVAEKTKEI
+216 TKGAEKTKEI

-410 RAMIM
+410 RAVIM

-615 GEEVNKSMRN
+615 GEEVNKSMR
-625 NLAGRKLEKPMTNNP
+625 
-640 SDKDLEKL
+640 
-648 SRSKSL
+648 KSL
-654 GRDLTKS
+654 GRDLTK
-661 ETNSPSDKDLE
+661 P
-672 KLSRSKSLG
+672 
-681 RDLTKSETNS
+681 
-691 PSDKDL
+691 
-697 AKPSRSKTLGRDLT
+697 
-711 KSVRKKSGRCGRYLY
+711 VRKKSGRCGRYLY

-740 ANFDRS
+740 ANLDRS

>member
-1 MRQEEN
+1 
-7 KIKRPLFWVACAFLF
+7 
-22 GETGAIAGSR
+22 
-32 WCIWA
+32 
-37 AIIFAALFVMHRYEM
+37 
-52 IVHTND
+52 
-58 RVKKFS
+58 
-64 PKSFCIKLKQEPEKA
+64 
-79 CMRVKPEAD
+79 
-88 ENNVMIKSGQ
+88 
-98 ENDHMQGNGEIEN
+98 
-111 DHIKLNTGYK
+111 
-121 YRRRRI
+121 
-127 DCVHK
+127 
-132 WRNTV
+132 
-137 FVWLIFVFVGIAGYC
+137 
-152 NMSSLRT
+152 
-159 QENFAKVAAGA
+159 
-170 SCKVRGI
+170 
-177 IYDRQ
+177 
-182 ETTTGWVIQIRAKKV
+182 
-197 VINVAEET
+197 
-205 KVAEE
+205 
-210 AKVAEE
+210 
-216 TKVAEKTKEI
+216 
-226 EEVGNQLA
+226 
-234 YSGQMKIVAYM
+234 
-245 STSEKPILGQDVVL
+245 
-259 SGVAALPEHATN
+259 
-271 PGGFDAAD
+271 
-279 YYKAK
+279 
-284 KIFMFL
+284 
-290 KDTSYVETGVKK
+290 
-302 SELLNTLQGIK
+302 
-313 ERVASVY
+313 
-320 DQTFEPK
+320 
-327 AASVLSA
+327 
-334 MVLGDKRGLDR
+334 
-345 DTRNMYQLNG
+345 
-355 IAHILAISGL
+355 
-365 HIAILGMTLFEWLRK
+365 
-380 RTGSYRIS
+380 
-388 GCVAMIVVVFYGI
+388 MIVVVFYGI

-499 CVFYYYQFPLY
+499 CVFYYYQFPLF

-615 GEEVNKSMRN
+615 GEEVNKSMR
-625 NLAGRKLEKPMTNNP
+625 
-640 SDKDLEKL
+640 
-648 SRSKSL
+648 KSL
-654 GRDLTKS
+654 GRDLTK
-661 ETNSPSDKDLE
+661 P
-672 KLSRSKSLG
+672 
-681 RDLTKSETNS
+681 
-691 PSDKDL
+691 
-697 AKPSRSKTLGRDLT
+697 
-711 KSVRKKSGRCGRYLY
+711 VRKKSGRCGRYLY

-740 ANFDRS
+740 ANLDRS
-746 FVTVFLDVGQG
+746 FVAVFLDVGQG

-925 DNAIIANVPGEEAT
+925 DNAITANVPGEEAT

-1050 ILHIQSGKIMLHGY
+1050 ILHIRSGKIMLHGY

>member
-64 PKSFCIKLKQEPEKA
+64 PKSFC
-79 CMRVKPEAD
+79 
-88 ENNVMIKSGQ
+88 
-98 ENDHMQGNGEIEN
+98 
-111 DHIKLNTGYK
+111 IKLNTGYK

-205 KVAEE
+205 KG
-210 AKVAEE
+210 
-216 TKVAEKTKEI
+216 AEKTKEI

-410 RAMIM
+410 RAVIM

-615 GEEVNKSMRN
+615 GEEVNKSMR
-625 NLAGRKLEKPMTNNP
+625 
-640 SDKDLEKL
+640 
-648 SRSKSL
+648 KSL
-654 GRDLTKS
+654 GRDLTK
-661 ETNSPSDKDLE
+661 P
-672 KLSRSKSLG
+672 
-681 RDLTKSETNS
+681 
-691 PSDKDL
+691 
-697 AKPSRSKTLGRDLT
+697 
-711 KSVRKKSGRCGRYLY
+711 VRKKSGRCGRYLY

-740 ANFDRS
+740 ANLDRS

>member
-88 ENNVMIKSGQ
+88 EDNVMIKSGQ

-197 VINVAEET
+197 VI
-205 KVAEE
+205 
-210 AKVAEE
+210 KVAEE

-226 EEVGNQLA
+226 EEVGNKLA

-410 RAMIM
+410 RAVIM
-415 MGLVMIGKAK
+415 MGFVMIGKAK

-615 GEEVNKSMRN
+615 GEEVNKSMR
-625 NLAGRKLEKPMTNNP
+625 
-640 SDKDLEKL
+640 
-648 SRSKSL
+648 KSL
-654 GRDLTKS
+654 GRDLTK
-661 ETNSPSDKDLE
+661 P
-672 KLSRSKSLG
+672 
-681 RDLTKSETNS
+681 
-691 PSDKDL
+691 
-697 AKPSRSKTLGRDLT
+697 
-711 KSVRKKSGRCGRYLY
+711 VRKKSGRCGRYLY

-740 ANFDRS
+740 ANLDRS

-977 EKSILLSETDAL
+977 EKSILLSEIDAL

-1003 FLQMT
+1003 FLQTT

>member
-1 MRQEEN
+1 
-7 KIKRPLFWVACAFLF
+7 
-22 GETGAIAGSR
+22 
-32 WCIWA
+32 
-37 AIIFAALFVMHRYEM
+37 
-52 IVHTND
+52 
-58 RVKKFS
+58 
-64 PKSFCIKLKQEPEKA
+64 
-79 CMRVKPEAD
+79 
-88 ENNVMIKSGQ
+88 
-98 ENDHMQGNGEIEN
+98 
-111 DHIKLNTGYK
+111 
-121 YRRRRI
+121 
-127 DCVHK
+127 
-132 WRNTV
+132 
-137 FVWLIFVFVGIAGYC
+137 
-152 NMSSLRT
+152 
-159 QENFAKVAAGA
+159 
-170 SCKVRGI
+170 
-177 IYDRQ
+177 
-182 ETTTGWVIQIRAKKV
+182 
-197 VINVAEET
+197 
-205 KVAEE
+205 
-210 AKVAEE
+210 
-216 TKVAEKTKEI
+216 
-226 EEVGNQLA
+226 
-234 YSGQMKIVAYM
+234 
-245 STSEKPILGQDVVL
+245 
-259 SGVAALPEHATN
+259 
-271 PGGFDAAD
+271 
-279 YYKAK
+279 
-284 KIFMFL
+284 
-290 KDTSYVETGVKK
+290 
-302 SELLNTLQGIK
+302 
-313 ERVASVY
+313 
-320 DQTFEPK
+320 
-327 AASVLSA
+327 
-334 MVLGDKRGLDR
+334 
-345 DTRNMYQLNG
+345 
-355 IAHILAISGL
+355 
-365 HIAILGMTLFEWLRK
+365 
-380 RTGSYRIS
+380 
-388 GCVAMIVVVFYGI
+388 MIVVVFYGI

-615 GEEVNKSMRN
+615 GEEVNKSMR
-625 NLAGRKLEKPMTNNP
+625 
-640 SDKDLEKL
+640 
-648 SRSKSL
+648 KSL
-654 GRDLTKS
+654 GRDLTK
-661 ETNSPSDKDLE
+661 P
-672 KLSRSKSLG
+672 
-681 RDLTKSETNS
+681 
-691 PSDKDL
+691 
-697 AKPSRSKTLGRDLT
+697 
-711 KSVRKKSGRCGRYLY
+711 VRKKSGRCGRYLY

-740 ANFDRS
+740 ANLDRS
-746 FVTVFLDVGQG
+746 FVAVFLDVGQG

-925 DNAIIANVPGEEAT
+925 DNAITANVPGEEAT

-1050 ILHIQSGKIMLHGY
+1050 ILHIRSGKIMLHGY

>member
-1 MRQEEN
+1 
-7 KIKRPLFWVACAFLF
+7 
-22 GETGAIAGSR
+22 
-32 WCIWA
+32 
-37 AIIFAALFVMHRYEM
+37 
-52 IVHTND
+52 
-58 RVKKFS
+58 
-64 PKSFCIKLKQEPEKA
+64 
-79 CMRVKPEAD
+79 
-88 ENNVMIKSGQ
+88 
-98 ENDHMQGNGEIEN
+98 
-111 DHIKLNTGYK
+111 
-121 YRRRRI
+121 
-127 DCVHK
+127 
-132 WRNTV
+132 
-137 FVWLIFVFVGIAGYC
+137 
-152 NMSSLRT
+152 
-159 QENFAKVAAGA
+159 
-170 SCKVRGI
+170 
-177 IYDRQ
+177 
-182 ETTTGWVIQIRAKKV
+182 
-197 VINVAEET
+197 
-205 KVAEE
+205 
-210 AKVAEE
+210 
-216 TKVAEKTKEI
+216 
-226 EEVGNQLA
+226 
-234 YSGQMKIVAYM
+234 
-245 STSEKPILGQDVVL
+245 
-259 SGVAALPEHATN
+259 
-271 PGGFDAAD
+271 
-279 YYKAK
+279 
-284 KIFMFL
+284 
-290 KDTSYVETGVKK
+290 
-302 SELLNTLQGIK
+302 
-313 ERVASVY
+313 
-320 DQTFEPK
+320 
-327 AASVLSA
+327 
-334 MVLGDKRGLDR
+334 
-345 DTRNMYQLNG
+345 MYQLNG

-410 RAMIM
+410 RAVIM

-438 SIGMAVWNPYVIRDA
+438 SIGMAVWNPYVIWDA

-615 GEEVNKSMRN
+615 GEEVNKSMR
-625 NLAGRKLEKPMTNNP
+625 
-640 SDKDLEKL
+640 
-648 SRSKSL
+648 KSL
-654 GRDLTKS
+654 GRDLTK
-661 ETNSPSDKDLE
+661 PM
-672 KLSRSKSLG
+672 
-681 RDLTKSETNS
+681 
-691 PSDKDL
+691 
-697 AKPSRSKTLGRDLT
+697 
-711 KSVRKKSGRCGRYLY
+711 RKKSGRCGRYLY

-740 ANFDRS
+740 ANLDRS
-746 FVTVFLDVGQG
+746 FGTVFLDVGQG

-900 IAEAKQVAEREASG
+900 IAEAKQVAEREADS
-914 ITDDKKIAIGL
+914 IA
-925 DNAIIANVPGEEAT
+925 EAKQVAERED
-939 GSGLNANDL
+939 SNW
-948 SMVLLAKYDG
+948 
-958 RKILFTGD
+958 
-966 AGSMVEKRLIL
+966 
-977 EKSILLSETDAL
+977 
-989 KVGHHGSHSASSKG
+989 VG
-1003 FLQMT
+1003 
-1008 KPQYAIISCGKKNHY
+1008 
-1023 GHPHEETL
+1023 
-1031 MQLQTIGARVY
+1031 
-1042 RTDQCGAI
+1042 
-1050 ILHIQSGKIMLHGY
+1050 
-1064 GG
+1064 

>member
-1 MRQEEN
+1 MPS
-7 KIKRPLFWVACAFLF
+7 I
-22 GETGAIAGSR
+22 
-32 WCIWA
+32 
-37 AIIFAALFVMHRYEM
+37 
-52 IVHTND
+52 
-58 RVKKFS
+58 
-64 PKSFCIKLKQEPEKA
+64 
-79 CMRVKPEAD
+79 
-88 ENNVMIKSGQ
+88 
-98 ENDHMQGNGEIEN
+98 
-111 DHIKLNTGYK
+111 
-121 YRRRRI
+121 
-127 DCVHK
+127 
-132 WRNTV
+132 
-137 FVWLIFVFVGIAGYC
+137 
-152 NMSSLRT
+152 
-159 QENFAKVAAGA
+159 
-170 SCKVRGI
+170 
-177 IYDRQ
+177 
-182 ETTTGWVIQIRAKKV
+182 
-197 VINVAEET
+197 
-205 KVAEE
+205 
-210 AKVAEE
+210 
-216 TKVAEKTKEI
+216 
-226 EEVGNQLA
+226 
-234 YSGQMKIVAYM
+234 
-245 STSEKPILGQDVVL
+245 
-259 SGVAALPEHATN
+259 
-271 PGGFDAAD
+271 
-279 YYKAK
+279 
-284 KIFMFL
+284 
-290 KDTSYVETGVKK
+290 
-302 SELLNTLQGIK
+302 
-313 ERVASVY
+313 
-320 DQTFEPK
+320 
-327 AASVLSA
+327 
-334 MVLGDKRGLDR
+334 LDR
-345 DTRNMYQLNG
+345 IKPQT
-355 IAHILAISGL
+355 GL

-410 RAMIM
+410 RAVIM

-438 SIGMAVWNPYVIRDA
+438 SICMAVWNPYVIRDA

-472 VQTFGKKGKL
+472 VQTFGKKGRL

-568 FSSINVGHISVRM
+568 FSSINVGHITVRM

-615 GEEVNKSMRN
+615 GEEVNKSIRN
-625 NLAGRKLEKPMTNNP
+625 NLAGRKLEKPM
-640 SDKDLEKL
+640 
-648 SRSKSL
+648 
-654 GRDLTKS
+654 
-661 ETNSPSDKDLE
+661 
-672 KLSRSKSLG
+672 
-681 RDLTKSETNS
+681 TNS

-697 AKPSRSKTLGRDLT
+697 AKPSRSKSLGRNLA
-711 KSVRKKSGRCGRYLY
+711 KPVRKKSGRCGRYLY

-740 ANFDRS
+740 ANLDRS

-820 AEHIGVRIR
+820 DEHIGVRIR

-850 EKNINVVYMEAGDKI
+850 EKNINVIYMEAGDKI
-865 QEKQNPDMA
+865 REKLNSDMA
-874 GLTLECLYPSGSTL
+874 GLTLECLYPSERTL
-888 EAKQVVE
+888 EAKQVVK
-895 READS
+895 RDSDS
-900 IAEAKQVAEREASG
+900 IAEAKQVAEREAAG

-925 DNAIIANVPGEEAT
+925 DNAITANVPGDEVT
-939 GSGLNANDL
+939 GSGPDANDL
-948 SMVLLAKYDG
+948 SIVLLAKYDG

-977 EKSILLSETDAL
+977 EKNLLLSETDVL
-989 KVGHHGSHSASSKG
+989 KVGHHGSRSASSEV
-1003 FLQMT
+1003 FLQT
-1008 KPQYAIISCGKKNHY
+1008 IKPQYAIISCGKKNHY

-1064 GG
+1064 G

>member
-88 ENNVMIKSGQ
+88 EDNVMIKSGQ

-127 DCVHK
+127 DCVHR

-159 QENFAKVAAGA
+159 QENFAKIAAGA
-170 SCKVRGI
+170 SCKVSGI

-205 KVAEE
+205 KGAEE

-216 TKVAEKTKEI
+216 TKGAEETKEI

-290 KDTSYVETGVKK
+290 KDTSYVEIGVKK
-302 SELLNTLQGIK
+302 TELLNTLQGIK

-365 HIAILGMTLFEWLRK
+365 HIAILGMTLFEWFRK

-410 RAMIM
+410 RAVIM

-438 SIGMAVWNPYVIRDA
+438 SIGMAVWNPYVIWDA

-581 VLVYYLGLGVVL
+581 ALVYYLGLGVVL

-615 GEEVNKSMRN
+615 GEEVNKSMR
-625 NLAGRKLEKPMTNNP
+625 
-640 SDKDLEKL
+640 
-648 SRSKSL
+648 KSL
-654 GRDLTKS
+654 GRDLTK
-661 ETNSPSDKDLE
+661 P
-672 KLSRSKSLG
+672 
-681 RDLTKSETNS
+681 
-691 PSDKDL
+691 
-697 AKPSRSKTLGRDLT
+697 
-711 KSVRKKSGRCGRYLY
+711 VRKKSGRCGRYLY

-740 ANFDRS
+740 ANLDRS

-806 GDADHISGIEYLLN
+806 GDADHISGIAYLLN

-925 DNAIIANVPGEEAT
+925 DNAITANVPGEEAT
-939 GSGLNANDL
+939 GSGLDANDL

-1003 FLQMT
+1003 FLQTT

-1042 RTDQCGAI
+1042 RTDQCGAV
-1050 ILHIQSGKIMLHGY
+1050 ILHIRSGKIMLHGY

>member
-1 MRQEEN
+1 MLGLGVRKNPFIYE
-7 KIKRPLFWVACAFLF
+7 
-22 GETGAIAGSR
+22 
-32 WCIWA
+32 
-37 AIIFAALFVMHRYEM
+37 VMPSILY
-52 IVHTND
+52 
-58 RVKKFS
+58 
-64 PKSFCIKLKQEPEKA
+64 
-79 CMRVKPEAD
+79 RVKP
-88 ENNVMIKSGQ
+88 
-98 ENDHMQGNGEIEN
+98 
-111 DHIKLNTGYK
+111 
-121 YRRRRI
+121 
-127 DCVHK
+127 
-132 WRNTV
+132 
-137 FVWLIFVFVGIAGYC
+137 
-152 NMSSLRT
+152 
-159 QENFAKVAAGA
+159 
-170 SCKVRGI
+170 
-177 IYDRQ
+177 
-182 ETTTGWVIQIRAKKV
+182 
-197 VINVAEET
+197 
-205 KVAEE
+205 
-210 AKVAEE
+210 
-216 TKVAEKTKEI
+216 
-226 EEVGNQLA
+226 
-234 YSGQMKIVAYM
+234 
-245 STSEKPILGQDVVL
+245 
-259 SGVAALPEHATN
+259 
-271 PGGFDAAD
+271 
-279 YYKAK
+279 
-284 KIFMFL
+284 
-290 KDTSYVETGVKK
+290 
-302 SELLNTLQGIK
+302 
-313 ERVASVY
+313 
-320 DQTFEPK
+320 QT
-327 AASVLSA
+327 
-334 MVLGDKRGLDR
+334 
-345 DTRNMYQLNG
+345 
-355 IAHILAISGL
+355 GL

-410 RAMIM
+410 RAVIM

-438 SIGMAVWNPYVIRDA
+438 SICMAVWNPYVIRDA

-472 VQTFGKKGKL
+472 VQTFGKKGRL

-568 FSSINVGHISVRM
+568 FSSINVGHITVRM

-615 GEEVNKSMRN
+615 GEEVNKSIRN
-625 NLAGRKLEKPMTNNP
+625 NLAGRKLEKPM
-640 SDKDLEKL
+640 
-648 SRSKSL
+648 
-654 GRDLTKS
+654 
-661 ETNSPSDKDLE
+661 
-672 KLSRSKSLG
+672 
-681 RDLTKSETNS
+681 TNS

-697 AKPSRSKTLGRDLT
+697 AKPSRSKSLGRNLA
-711 KSVRKKSGRCGRYLY
+711 KPVRKKSGRCGRYLY

-740 ANFDRS
+740 ANLDRS

-820 AEHIGVRIR
+820 DEHIGVRIR

-850 EKNINVVYMEAGDKI
+850 EKNINVIYMEAGDKI
-865 QEKQNPDMA
+865 REKLNSDMA
-874 GLTLECLYPSGSTL
+874 GLTLECLYPSERTL
-888 EAKQVVE
+888 EAKQVVK
-895 READS
+895 RDSDS
-900 IAEAKQVAEREASG
+900 IAEAKQVAEREAAG

-925 DNAIIANVPGEEAT
+925 DNAITANVPGDEVT
-939 GSGLNANDL
+939 GSGPDANDL
-948 SMVLLAKYDG
+948 SIVLLAKYDG

-977 EKSILLSETDAL
+977 EKNLLLSETDVL
-989 KVGHHGSHSASSKG
+989 KVGHHGSRSASSEV
-1003 FLQMT
+1003 FLQT
-1008 KPQYAIISCGKKNHY
+1008 IKPQYAIISCGKKNHY

-1064 GG
+1064 G

>member
-64 PKSFCIKLKQEPEKA
+64 PKSFCIKLKQESEKA

-88 ENNVMIKSGQ
+88 EDNVMIKSGQ

-205 KVAEE
+205 KGAEE

-216 TKVAEKTKEI
+216 TKEI

-320 DQTFEPK
+320 NQTFEPK

-410 RAMIM
+410 RAVIM

-615 GEEVNKSMRN
+615 GEEVNKSMR
-625 NLAGRKLEKPMTNNP
+625 
-640 SDKDLEKL
+640 
-648 SRSKSL
+648 KSL
-654 GRDLTKS
+654 GRDLTK
-661 ETNSPSDKDLE
+661 P
-672 KLSRSKSLG
+672 
-681 RDLTKSETNS
+681 
-691 PSDKDL
+691 
-697 AKPSRSKTLGRDLT
+697 
-711 KSVRKKSGRCGRYLY
+711 VRKKSGRCGRYLY

-740 ANFDRS
+740 ANLDRS

>member
-32 WCIWA
+32 WCIWV

-88 ENNVMIKSGQ
+88 EDNVMIKSGQ

-170 SCKVRGI
+170 SCKVSGI

-205 KVAEE
+205 KGAEE

-216 TKVAEKTKEI
+216 TKGAEETKEI

-410 RAMIM
+410 RAVIM

-615 GEEVNKSMRN
+615 GEEVNKSMR
-625 NLAGRKLEKPMTNNP
+625 
-640 SDKDLEKL
+640 
-648 SRSKSL
+648 KSL
-654 GRDLTKS
+654 GRDLTK
-661 ETNSPSDKDLE
+661 P
-672 KLSRSKSLG
+672 
-681 RDLTKSETNS
+681 
-691 PSDKDL
+691 
-697 AKPSRSKTLGRDLT
+697 
-711 KSVRKKSGRCGRYLY
+711 VRKKSGRCGRYLY

-740 ANFDRS
+740 ANLDRS

>member
-79 CMRVKPEAD
+79 CMRVKPEAAED
-88 ENNVMIKSGQ
+88 NVMIKSGQ

-170 SCKVRGI
+170 SCKVSGI

-197 VINVAEET
+197 VINVAKET

-216 TKVAEKTKEI
+216 TKEAEKTKEI
-226 EEVGNQLA
+226 EEVGNKLA

-245 STSEKPILGQDVVL
+245 STSEKPILGQAVVL

-302 SELLNTLQGIK
+302 SELLNILQGIK

-380 RTGSYRIS
+380 RTGSYCIS

-410 RAMIM
+410 RAVIM

-615 GEEVNKSMRN
+615 GEEVNKSMR
-625 NLAGRKLEKPMTNNP
+625 
-640 SDKDLEKL
+640 
-648 SRSKSL
+648 KSL
-654 GRDLTKS
+654 GRDLTK
-661 ETNSPSDKDLE
+661 P
-672 KLSRSKSLG
+672 
-681 RDLTKSETNS
+681 
-691 PSDKDL
+691 
-697 AKPSRSKTLGRDLT
+697 
-711 KSVRKKSGRCGRYLY
+711 VRKKSGRCGRYLY

-740 ANFDRS
+740 ANLDRS

-925 DNAIIANVPGEEAT
+925 DNAITANVPGEEAT

-977 EKSILLSETDAL
+977 EKSILLSEIDAL

>member
-88 ENNVMIKSGQ
+88 EDNVMIKSGQ

-197 VINVAEET
+197 VI
-205 KVAEE
+205 
-210 AKVAEE
+210 KVAEE

-226 EEVGNQLA
+226 EEVGNKLA

-410 RAMIM
+410 RAVIM

-615 GEEVNKSMRN
+615 GEEVNKSMR
-625 NLAGRKLEKPMTNNP
+625 
-640 SDKDLEKL
+640 
-648 SRSKSL
+648 KSL
-654 GRDLTKS
+654 GRDLTK
-661 ETNSPSDKDLE
+661 P
-672 KLSRSKSLG
+672 
-681 RDLTKSETNS
+681 
-691 PSDKDL
+691 
-697 AKPSRSKTLGRDLT
+697 
-711 KSVRKKSGRCGRYLY
+711 VRKKSGRCGRYLY

-731 ILLTALYEY
+731 ILLTVLYGY
-740 ANFDRS
+740 ANLDRS

-806 GDADHISGIEYLLN
+806 GDADHISGIEYLLS

-865 QEKQNPDMA
+865 QEKQNSDMA

-925 DNAIIANVPGEEAT
+925 DNAITANVPGEEAT
-939 GSGLNANDL
+939 GSGLDANDL

-977 EKSILLSETDAL
+977 EKSILLSEIDAL

-1003 FLQMT
+1003 FLQTT

>member
-1 MRQEEN
+1 
-7 KIKRPLFWVACAFLF
+7 
-22 GETGAIAGSR
+22 
-32 WCIWA
+32 
-37 AIIFAALFVMHRYEM
+37 
-52 IVHTND
+52 
-58 RVKKFS
+58 
-64 PKSFCIKLKQEPEKA
+64 
-79 CMRVKPEAD
+79 
-88 ENNVMIKSGQ
+88 
-98 ENDHMQGNGEIEN
+98 
-111 DHIKLNTGYK
+111 
-121 YRRRRI
+121 
-127 DCVHK
+127 
-132 WRNTV
+132 
-137 FVWLIFVFVGIAGYC
+137 
-152 NMSSLRT
+152 
-159 QENFAKVAAGA
+159 
-170 SCKVRGI
+170 
-177 IYDRQ
+177 
-182 ETTTGWVIQIRAKKV
+182 
-197 VINVAEET
+197 
-205 KVAEE
+205 
-210 AKVAEE
+210 
-216 TKVAEKTKEI
+216 
-226 EEVGNQLA
+226 
-234 YSGQMKIVAYM
+234 
-245 STSEKPILGQDVVL
+245 
-259 SGVAALPEHATN
+259 
-271 PGGFDAAD
+271 
-279 YYKAK
+279 
-284 KIFMFL
+284 
-290 KDTSYVETGVKK
+290 
-302 SELLNTLQGIK
+302 
-313 ERVASVY
+313 
-320 DQTFEPK
+320 
-327 AASVLSA
+327 
-334 MVLGDKRGLDR
+334 
-345 DTRNMYQLNG
+345 
-355 IAHILAISGL
+355 
-365 HIAILGMTLFEWLRK
+365 
-380 RTGSYRIS
+380 
-388 GCVAMIVVVFYGI
+388 MIVVVFYGI

-410 RAMIM
+410 RAVIM

-438 SIGMAVWNPYVIRDA
+438 SICMAVWNPYVIRDA

-472 VQTFGKKGKL
+472 VQTFGKKGRL

-534 CGIISIKAAELAGIP
+534 CGIVSIKAAELAGIP

-568 FSSINVGHISVRM
+568 FSSINVGHITVRM

-615 GEEVNKSMRN
+615 GEEVNKSIRN
-625 NLAGRKLEKPMTNNP
+625 NLAGRKLEKPM
-640 SDKDLEKL
+640 
-648 SRSKSL
+648 
-654 GRDLTKS
+654 
-661 ETNSPSDKDLE
+661 
-672 KLSRSKSLG
+672 
-681 RDLTKSETNS
+681 TNS

-697 AKPSRSKTLGRDLT
+697 AKPSRSKSLGRDLA
-711 KSVRKKSGRCGRYLY
+711 KPVRKKSGRCGRYLY

-740 ANFDRS
+740 ANLDRS

-850 EKNINVVYMEAGDKI
+850 EKNINVIYMEAGDKI
-865 QEKQNPDMA
+865 REKLNSDMA
-874 GLTLECLYPSGSTL
+874 GLTLECLYPSGRTL
-888 EAKQVVE
+888 
-895 READS
+895 
-900 IAEAKQVAEREASG
+900 EAKQVAEREAAG

-925 DNAIIANVPGEEAT
+925 GNAITANVPEDEVT
-939 GSGLNANDL
+939 GSGPDANDL
-948 SMVLLAKYDG
+948 SIVLLAKYDG

-977 EKSILLSETDAL
+977 EKNLLLSETDVL
-989 KVGHHGSHSASSKG
+989 KVGHHGSRSASSEG
-1003 FLQMT
+1003 FLQT
-1008 KPQYAIISCGKKNHY
+1008 IKPQYAIISCGKKNHY

>member
-1 MRQEEN
+1 
-7 KIKRPLFWVACAFLF
+7 
-22 GETGAIAGSR
+22 
-32 WCIWA
+32 
-37 AIIFAALFVMHRYEM
+37 
-52 IVHTND
+52 
-58 RVKKFS
+58 
-64 PKSFCIKLKQEPEKA
+64 
-79 CMRVKPEAD
+79 
-88 ENNVMIKSGQ
+88 
-98 ENDHMQGNGEIEN
+98 
-111 DHIKLNTGYK
+111 
-121 YRRRRI
+121 
-127 DCVHK
+127 
-132 WRNTV
+132 
-137 FVWLIFVFVGIAGYC
+137 
-152 NMSSLRT
+152 
-159 QENFAKVAAGA
+159 
-170 SCKVRGI
+170 
-177 IYDRQ
+177 
-182 ETTTGWVIQIRAKKV
+182 
-197 VINVAEET
+197 
-205 KVAEE
+205 
-210 AKVAEE
+210 
-216 TKVAEKTKEI
+216 
-226 EEVGNQLA
+226 
-234 YSGQMKIVAYM
+234 
-245 STSEKPILGQDVVL
+245 
-259 SGVAALPEHATN
+259 
-271 PGGFDAAD
+271 
-279 YYKAK
+279 
-284 KIFMFL
+284 
-290 KDTSYVETGVKK
+290 
-302 SELLNTLQGIK
+302 
-313 ERVASVY
+313 
-320 DQTFEPK
+320 
-327 AASVLSA
+327 
-334 MVLGDKRGLDR
+334 
-345 DTRNMYQLNG
+345 
-355 IAHILAISGL
+355 
-365 HIAILGMTLFEWLRK
+365 
-380 RTGSYRIS
+380 
-388 GCVAMIVVVFYGI
+388 MIVVVFYGI

-410 RAMIM
+410 RAVIM

-615 GEEVNKSMRN
+615 GEEVNKSMR
-625 NLAGRKLEKPMTNNP
+625 
-640 SDKDLEKL
+640 
-648 SRSKSL
+648 KSL
-654 GRDLTKS
+654 GRDLTK
-661 ETNSPSDKDLE
+661 P
-672 KLSRSKSLG
+672 
-681 RDLTKSETNS
+681 
-691 PSDKDL
+691 
-697 AKPSRSKTLGRDLT
+697 
-711 KSVRKKSGRCGRYLY
+711 VRKKSGRCGRYLY

-731 ILLTALYEY
+731 ILLTVLYGY
-740 ANFDRS
+740 ANLDRS

-806 GDADHISGIEYLLN
+806 GDADHISGIEYLLS

-865 QEKQNPDMA
+865 QEKQNSDMA

-925 DNAIIANVPGEEAT
+925 DNAITANVPGEEVT
-939 GSGLNANDL
+939 GSSLDANDL

-1003 FLQMT
+1003 FLQTT

-1050 ILHIQSGKIMLHGY
+1050 ILHIRSGKIMLHGY